1 MSKTPFAPEVL
12 KHKNPHFSTLQ
23 SQFIQLPS
31 KIVTVTF
38 STVHRCPPPS
48 PQKTDIFMD
57 IYTFGD
63 IYTFLV
69 MTP

>member
-23 SQFIQLPS
+23 SQFIQPPA

-38 STVHRCPPPS
+38 STVHHRPPP
-48 PQKTDIFMD
+48 PVPKTDIFMD

-69 MTP
+69 MRP